1 MAQVE
6 CPVCSRKFAEDAI
19 ESHVIQC
26 LDEQQYKEDE
36 KLARQLERS
45 SDSSSSSSSS
55 DYSGSTSHSYKIPM
69 AIPVAR
75 AARARGP
82 AAATG
87 LDVNRPHDGVLGTL
101 KTDPT
106 NTLLAGTDAK
116 EALLELLEERHQLG
130 ELELVYQNSVHGNSL
145 ATLYS
150 CVGDRSPL
158 IILIEDA
165 HRHLFGCFLT
175 TPLKSQKKLSSFT
188 GTGEAFLFTLRP
200 ECEAFRWSG
209 VNGYYVA
216 TSSESI
222 CIGCGGGGFGLR
234 VGLEGDVTQ
243 GASSPC
249 ETFFNPTLSG
259 SEFFDCRAVEVWRLA

>member
-55 DYSGSTSHSYKIPM
+55 DYSGT
-69 AIPVAR
+69 
-75 AARARGP
+75 
-82 AAATG
+82 TG

-130 ELELVYQNSVHGNSL
+130 
-145 ATLYS
+145 
-150 CVGDRSPL
+150 PL